1 MARQGLEDLIAH
13 YSDALPYAIV
23 PNGNGSTNPGTP
35 YGNNPSGSP
44 LGPVN
49 QGGNGAPGSFRVSS
63 WTSYLSTAY
72 GAGVSPAYPG
82 SVTQLFPFNFLSTTS
97 GNQGQNTGVT
107 NAYGNIRGGLG
118 GNGGRGGDDGRGAVG
133 GQGGCGGGNGGL
145 AGRVATGV
153 VVSVRADSFDI
164 KADDGSVY
172 TIRVA
177 PCTQLNANRA
187 DYVMETG
194 HQAVVKGNEAQG
206 GKNIWD
212 ASLITCL
219 Q

>member
-1 MARQGLEDLIAH
+1 M
-13 YSDALPYAIV
+13 
-23 PNGNGSTNPGTP
+23 
-35 YGNNPSGSP
+35 
-44 LGPVN
+44 N

-107 NAYGNIRGGLG
+107 NAYGNIRGGAGGNGGRGGDDGRGGLG